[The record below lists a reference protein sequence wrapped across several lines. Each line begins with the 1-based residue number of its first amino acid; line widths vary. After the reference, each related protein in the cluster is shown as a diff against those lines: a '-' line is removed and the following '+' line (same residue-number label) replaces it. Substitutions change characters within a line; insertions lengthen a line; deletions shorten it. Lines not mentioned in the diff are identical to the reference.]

1 MEWEA
6 LSRRLRTGNWITL
19 GILGCAS
26 LLFMDA
32 AFTRGVILG
41 GLLIIANF
49 NVLQH
54 TIRRS
59 FSPDGRMKSNK
70 LAIVAKYYFRLAVL
84 GIIILIAIASGRVS
98 PVGLTVGLSI
108 VVISIVQTGIRS
120 AWKTSS
126 GEA

>member
-49 NVLQH
+49 NVLQR

-108 VVISIVQTGIRS
+108 VVISIVQTGIRNV
-120 AWKTSS
+120 WKTSS

>member
-49 NVLQH
+49 NVLQR

-108 VVISIVQTGIRS
+108 GVISIVQTGIRS

>member
-49 NVLQH
+49 NVLQR

-108 VVISIVQTGIRS
+108 VVISIVQTGIRN